1 MKMKPIEF
9 AVWHLQEKFWEVLI
23 LIVII
28 IVPGIVIELVKRFM
42 DV

>member
-1 MKMKPIEF
+1 MEG
-9 AVWHLQEKFWEVLI
+9 EKWVSISVLI

-28 IVPGIVIELVKRFM
+28 IVAGIVIELVKRFM